1 MRVLVT
7 ADTIGGVW
15 TYARELVQ
23 GLARAGVEV
32 VLVSFGDIPAAAQVT
47 WLDGIR
53 GVTYLPTAFRLEWMQ
68 EAQQDIQAS
77 TEYLLNVVK
86 EFSPDVL
93 HLNQYCY
100 GNLPVNVP
108 RIVVAHSDVVSW
120 WMEVHGEEPPAD
132 GWTGWYRNVVNKGLH
147 GASAVVAPSRWMI
160 EAIERFYAPTCSRLV
175 IYNGRT
181 PSLFNAHGEKQDFG
195 LCVGR
200 VWDSGKNVAMLA
212 QAKLK
217 SKVVVAGASTSPDT
231 DSLPDVVKSLGSER
245 VEVHGSKSEMQ
256 LRDLYSR
263 AAIYIA
269 TSQYEPFGLAPVEA
283 AFSRCAIVA
292 NDIPSLREIWGD
304 TACYFRRND
313 AEAMAKA
320 VDRLMSESEV
330 RSMYSV
336 LAYTRARMRYAASR
350 MVEEY
355 IALYNSLVSAGEL
368 AA

>member
-7 ADTIGGVW
+7 ADTVGGVW

-32 VLVSFGDIPAAAQVT
+32 VLVSFGDIPSPAQTV
-47 WLDGIR
+47 WLNGLR

-68 EAQQDIQAS
+68 EAEHDIAAS
-77 TEYLLNVVK
+77 TEYLLSIVR
-86 EFSPDVL
+86 EFQPDVL

-100 GNLPVNVP
+100 GNLPVDIP

-132 GWTGWYRNVVNKGLH
+132 GWTGWYRRTVKQGLD
-147 GASAVVAPSRWMI
+147 GATVVVAPSRWMLQ
-160 EAIERFYAPTCSRLV
+160 AIENIYAPSCSRLV

-181 PSLFNAHGEKQDFG
+181 PSLFNAHGEKQEFG
-195 LCVGR
+195 LSVGR
-200 VWDSGKNVAMLA
+200 LWDYGKNVRMLA
-212 QAKLK
+212 QANLK
-217 SKVVVAGASTSPDT
+217 SKVVLAGAANNPESDAPSPEISDLST
-231 DSLPDVVKSLGSER
+231 GQ
-245 VEVHGSKSEMQ
+245 VELQGNKNEAQ

-304 TACYFRRND
+304 TARYFRRND
-313 AEAMAKA
+313 PEAMAEV
-320 VDRLMSESEV
+320 VDSLMNEGAL

-336 LAYTRARMRYAASR
+336 LAYTRARMRYAATR
-350 MVEEY
+350 MVDEY
-355 IALYNSLVSAGEL
+355 IALYNSLASAGAL